1 MVAGH
6 LRGVGSRDD
15 AIAATSETAQNRKR
29 DHPLHQEMETTRV
42 DGVRGDAEAAP
53 GVVREL
59 REDDVPFARDALVPR
74 LRAGRA
80 GPDVR
85 NTI

>member
-6 LRGVGSRDD
+6 LRGVDSRKD

-53 GVVREL
+53 RIMGEL
-59 REDDVPFARDALVPR
+59 GEDDVPSARDALVPR
-74 LRAGRA
+74 LGTMRA
-80 GPDVR
+80 GPDLWYR
-85 NTI
+85 